1 MKTKIQKWG
10 NSLAVRIPKSFA
22 VETKMTQ
29 DSVVDLSLHDGQIV
43 LKLHKGGPRYT
54 LEDLLDGITD
64 ENIHPET
71 DWGQPVGKE
80 IW

>member
-22 VETKMTQ
+22 VQTNIEQ
-29 DSVVDLSLHDGQIV
+29 DSIVDLSLVNGEIV
-43 LKLHKGGPRYT
+43 VKPHREKPKYT
-54 LEDLLDGITD
+54 LDELLANVSED
-64 ENIHPET
+64 NIHSET
-71 DWGQPVGKE
+71 DWGKPVGKE

>member
-43 LKLHKGGPRYT
+43 LKLHKGEPRYT